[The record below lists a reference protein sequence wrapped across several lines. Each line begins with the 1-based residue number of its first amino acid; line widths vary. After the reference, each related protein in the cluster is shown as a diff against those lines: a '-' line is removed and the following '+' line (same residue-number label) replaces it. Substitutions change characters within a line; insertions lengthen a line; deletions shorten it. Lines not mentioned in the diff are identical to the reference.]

1 MNGVNLSANII
12 DESDIKELISWL
24 NTNPRLTKG
33 NRTIEFEDKFSTYL
47 GNKYSLFC
55 NSGSSANL
63 LAIDG
68 LKNSGYLKNNKIIVP
83 EISWATTVAPT
94 MQLGLEPI
102 LCDCDSNNL
111 GVDIDEF
118 YKIVKHQK
126 PSAAIIVHV
135 LGLDSNIEKIVE
147 MCEENSVHLIEDTCE
162 SLGSEVSN
170 KKLGSFGIASTFSFY
185 FGHHISTIEGGM
197 VSTNDEYLNEVMSM
211 LRSHGWDR
219 DLKDSSKMKY
229 RNIHNIDNFS
239 ALYRFYY
246 PGYNLRST
254 DLQAVIGINQLKKI
268 PDIVKKREYNY
279 KLYRE
284 NLEKFYWTP
293 KETENQNV
301 VSNMGYP
308 MILPDRAKVSKS
320 LMENGI
326 EHRPLVSGR
335 MSNQPMWIKKYGEKS
350 KTGFSNKVDDNG
362 IYLPNNH
369 EIKDEE
375 ILHICSIVN
384 NEARDI

>member
-1 MNGVNLSANII
+1 MNRVNLSANII

-33 NRTIEFEDKFSTYL
+33 NRTIEFQDKFSAYL

-63 LAIDG
+63 LAVDG
-68 LKNSGYLKNNKIIVP
+68 LKNAGYLKNKKIIVP

-111 GVDIDEF
+111 GVDVDEF
-118 YKIVKHQK
+118 YKIAKDEK

-147 MCEENSVHLIEDTCE
+147 ICEERSIHLIEDTCE

-197 VSTNDEYLNEVMSM
+197 VSTNDEHLNEVMGM

-229 RNIHNIDNFS
+229 RNLYDIDNFS

-254 DLQAVIGINQLKKI
+254 DLQAVIGISQLKKI

-293 KETENQNV
+293 KQTDNQNV
-301 VSNMGYP
+301 ISNMGYP
-308 MILPDRAKVSKS
+308 MILPDRDAVSKS
-320 LMENGI
+320 LMEAGV